1 MLSLRIHNLDSYI
14 YSGNF
19 CLVTAEDKIYLF
31 LSIFIWFLT
40 SEFLHLDFNANP
52 TDLPDL
58 MLSLSSAG
66 HAL

>member
-1 MLSLRIHNLDSYI
+1 MLSFRIHNLDSYI
-14 YSGNF
+14 YSGKF
-19 CLVTAEDKIYLF
+19 CRVTAEENYYLF
-31 LSIFIWFLT
+31 LSSFILFLT
-40 SEFLHLDFNANP
+40 SEFLHLDCNANP